1 MAVSD
6 QQTDS
11 IMERKECSGKEYEKQ
26 KELIE
31 LIEVLLV
38 VPLAASACS
47 EMPGQELS
55 APCLQ

>member
-6 QQTDS
+6 QHTVS
-11 IMERKECSGKEYEKQ
+11 IMERKECSGKEYKKQ
-26 KELIE
+26 RELIE

-47 EMPGQELS
+47 EMLVQELS